1 VDLFV
6 GKSECSIDDKRRFS
20 LPPKFRPGFGS
31 HETPSGYTHHL
42 ILIPWYG
49 GALAALPESRWEE
62 IQSRL
67 LLLDFTT
74 PDFIEAQRV
83 CLPKM
88 EYSFTDP
95 EGRIM
100 LTPEH
105 QAWLR
110 LAPKGKDRLVVA
122 GMGKYCEIW
131 NAAEWS
137 EVDRTGK
144 NPATRP
150 APDIEYDKKL
160 EVLMRAGLHAEANRP
175 EVSQPEPEKHKETS

>member
-1 VDLFV
+1 MDLFV
-6 GKSECSIDDKRRFS
+6 GKSGCSIDDKRRFS

-31 HETPSGYTHHL
+31 HETPSGYTHHV

-74 PDFIEAQRV
+74 PDFLEAQRV

-105 QAWLR
+105 HSWLR
-110 LAPKGKDRLVVA
+110 LAPKGKDRLVLA

-131 NAAEWS
+131 NAEEWS

-150 APDIEYDKKL
+150 APDIEYDRKL
-160 EVLMRAGLHAEANRP
+160 EVLMRAGLQAEADRP
-175 EVSQPEPEKHKETS
+175 KVSQPESERNEETS

>member
-6 GKSECSIDDKRRFS
+6 GKTECSIDDKRRWS
-20 LPPKFRPGFGS
+20 LPPKYRPLFGTQA
-31 HETPSGYTHHL
+31 TPSGYTHHV
-42 ILIPWYG
+42 ILVPWYG
-49 GALAALPESRWEE
+49 GALAAWPVSRWEE
-62 IQSRL
+62 IQNRL

-74 PDFIEAQRV
+74 PDSIEAKRT

-88 EYSFTDP
+88 EYVHTDP

-105 QAWLR
+105 HGWLR
-110 LAPKGKDRLVVA
+110 LKPEGKARLVIA

-131 NAAEWS
+131 NAAEWD
-137 EVDRTGK
+137 EVNRTGK

-150 APDIEYDKKL
+150 AADVEYDRQL
-160 EVLMRAGLHAEANRP
+160 EVLMRAALKAEEDHP
-175 EVSQPEPEKHKETS
+175 PFLKPEPEVEEKPS